1 MQRRYWFTLLPAL
14 EEMSTDQ
21 LQAHAFV
28 LPQLQMSDS
37 MDNLEELLRISGG
50 EGQIFTVDGSL
61 CMKSVQ
67 AMFGYDATQPMIFLV
82 CFVRNSWSP
91 RAFLFLQEAD

>member
-1 MQRRYWFTLLPAL
+1 MLVF
-14 EEMSTDQ
+14 
-21 LQAHAFV
+21 
-28 LPQLQMSDS
+28 LPQLQMSDA

-67 AMFGYDATQPMIFLV
+67 AMFGYDAAQPV
-82 CFVRNSWSP
+82 KNH
-91 RAFLFLQEAD
+91 LFS